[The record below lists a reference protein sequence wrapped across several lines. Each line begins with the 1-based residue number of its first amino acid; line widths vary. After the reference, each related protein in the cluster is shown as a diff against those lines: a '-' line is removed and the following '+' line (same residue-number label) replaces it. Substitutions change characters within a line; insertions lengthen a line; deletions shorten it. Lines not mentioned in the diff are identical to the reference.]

1 MARIAL
7 RAGVDLGGTKIQAI
21 VVDGAHAQVG
31 QARLPTPT
39 SGGPDAV
46 VESLAESVREACR
59 DAGAGVEQLIG
70 IGLGSPGSIDAA
82 KGTVA
87 GAKNLSGWPDTPVP
101 VASKLARALGVDVPV
116 RVANDVDVATHA
128 EFELGAAAEHD
139 SLLGVFWGTGV
150 GGGVILGGK
159 QWNGRGSAGEIGHM
173 VVVQNGRRCP
183 CGRKGCM
190 EAYAGRGAMEARA
203 RHLHEEKHRDTK
215 LFEIMGERGRSR
227 LTSGIWFRAVERG
240 DELALELLEEA
251 VGAIGAAAASAV
263 NLLDPAAVVIGG
275 GLGIRFGEPWV
286 EKIRQAMMPHLFRD
300 DEPPPIA
307 LAALGDLGGAL
318 GAALLVAQ

>member
-203 RHLHEEKHRDTK
+203 RHLHKEKHRDTK